1 MSSDS
6 HDHSPPAVEPDTED
20 YSTIQK
26 LILGIAVFVV
36 VSMLGVGWWLGDQV
50 DQVAE
55 APLPG
60 SAQE

>member
-6 HDHSPPAVEPDTED
+6 HDHSPPKVEPDTED
-20 YSTIQK
+20 YSTIQQ

-36 VSMLGVGWWLGDQV
+36 VSMFGVAWWLGDQV

-55 APLPG
+55 APVPG